1 MHLYRVISRLQKD
14 VENGGIDERRFYSA
28 GTICANRFIY
38 HGRPH
43 SWFENQCIWN
53 YSHVVHLWSWFQKS
67 KSLSSTKAN
76 KSSPIPIVI
85 SQQMFSVLY
94 TGSGIIESVIHP
106 GWSIVVTGPMPHV
119 RSSLLAPLASIFRHC
134 SGFFWVVNYTR
145 FRYYSQRC
153 RWRVSTSKEW
163 MLRDMLMA
171 TKKPNMDNKTTRSW
185 KFTNI

>member
-1 MHLYRVISRLQKD
+1 MKHFLGLATESRRLFMNFTRLNALVSGNFTITKGRR
-14 VENGGIDERRFYSA
+14 ERGYIDERRFYSA

-43 SWFENQCIWN
+43 SWFKNQCIWN

-85 SQQMFSVLY
+85 SQRMFSVLY

-119 RSSLLAPLASIFRHC
+119 RSSLLAVTSCTAGFHIPALFGILL
-134 SGFFWVVNYTR
+134 SGQLHQIQILLPVV
-145 FRYYSQRC
+145 S
-153 RWRVSTSKEW
+153 
-163 MLRDMLMA
+163 MA
-171 TKKPNMDNKTTRSW
+171 CVDL
-185 KFTNI
+185 